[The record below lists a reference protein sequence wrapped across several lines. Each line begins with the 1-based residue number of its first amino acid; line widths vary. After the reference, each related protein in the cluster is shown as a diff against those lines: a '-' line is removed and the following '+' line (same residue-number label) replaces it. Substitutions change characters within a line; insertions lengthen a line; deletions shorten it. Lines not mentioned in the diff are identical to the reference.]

1 VVPGVD
7 ELRAHHRRVR
17 PPPIA
22 VPLPGRH
29 PRPSRSPT
37 HTLPGS
43 VPVVVLNSVWSVYYN
58 RLGWASCRS
67 ASLG

>member
-37 HTLPGS
+37 RFRFRSGR
-43 VPVVVLNSVWSVYYN
+43 
-58 RLGWASCRS
+58 RLELSMERLLQSIG
-67 ASLG
+67 LG

>member
-37 HTLPGS
+37 PHASGFRS
-43 VPVVVLNSVWSVYYN
+43 GR
-58 RLGWASCRS
+58 RLELSMERLLQSIG
-67 ASLG
+67 LG

>member
-22 VPLPGRH
+22 VPL
-29 PRPSRSPT
+29 RS
-37 HTLPGS
+37 S
-43 VPVVVLNSVWSVYYN
+43 S
-58 RLGWASCRS
+58 
-67 ASLG
+67 